1 MSRQMTDYAR
11 DANNDLLIQNG
22 DIVRAE
28 CTIKHQEDLLLSD
41 KGDYKENPT
50 ICTGAFSYLDDEN
63 IQDLIRAASIEFTR
77 DGMQVDGI
85 TLLPNGIIN
94 TNASYS

>member
-11 DANNDLLIQNG
+11 DDNNDLLIQNG
-22 DIVRAE
+22 DFVRAE
-28 CTIKHQEDLLLSD
+28 CTWKHQEDLLLSD

-50 ICTGAFSYLDDEN
+50 ICVGAFTYLDDEN
-63 IQDLIRAASIEFTR
+63 IQDLIRATSMEFTR
-77 DGMQVDGI
+77 DGMKVDSI
-85 TLLPNGIIN
+85 NLLPNGTIN